1 MDECSIG
8 RLISWLAEWLTRTDC
23 LIHWPNASPNRLRN
37 YWTKMG
43 KWAKIMSVWV
53 KGTNCIVWRAWMRYV
68 YESTLMKGWKMWMKW
83 IKWVKNHTRTVPS
96 KNRKKSNTKYW
107 MQDWTK
113 SLAELDA
120 THDMNVMN
128 EVTEMSWMGWSPEGN
143 EPNAKNTENR
153 RT

>member
-1 MDECSIG
+1 MNAALAGWFHDLLNGWHTQTVWFIG
-8 RLISWLAEWLTRTDC
+8 RMIHRTDC
-23 LIHWPNASPNRLRN
+23 GNIDR
-37 YWTKMG
+37 
-43 KWAKIMSVWV
+43 KWANERKSCVCV

-143 EPNAKNTENR
+143 EPSAKNTENR
-153 RT
+153 RI